1 MNKIDVI
8 GLGFGDLSSI
18 TLGAYRKITSAKK
31 IFLRTADHPIVEEF
45 LAEGVLFQ
53 SFDEVYEAK
62 DQFSEVY
69 ETIAERL
76 IQEALSGELIVY
88 AVPGH
93 PMVAEKTVQL
103 LLEHGPKRGIEI
115 RIEGSPSFLDVAF
128 SKLGID
134 PIDGFALLDGA
145 DLSVDQLHP
154 NQHLLI
160 GQVYDRFIASDIK
173 LSLMEVYPD
182 DYEIYLLDALGVE
195 GKEQIVRIPLWEL
208 DRQTIFSNL
217 TALYIPPT
225 QAERIL
231 YRRFDFLADII
242 ATLRS
247 PGGCPWDQKQTHHS
261 LRPYL
266 IEETYEFLEAL
277 DEEDPDA
284 MAEELGDILLQI
296 LLHSQIASEQGHFS
310 IQDVVEHLTSK
321 MIRRHPHVF
330 GEKEASNAE
339 QVVQNWEEIKKEEK
353 VSAGK
358 PVSSSILDRI
368 PKTMPSLLQAYEQN
382 KRAARVGFDWERLEE
397 IVEKLQEELQEFLQ
411 APTDLDREKE
421 MGDLFFTLI
430 SISRFAKIHPEL
442 ALQKAISKF
451 DQRFRYVE
459 EQANQRSIKL
469 NEATVEEMNQ
479 WWDEAKSKEM

>member
-1 MNKIDVI
+1 MNQIDVV

-18 TLGAYRKITSAKK
+18 TLGAYRKLISSQK
-31 IFLRTADHPIVEEF
+31 IFLRTADHPIVSELTE
-45 LAEGVLFQ
+45 EGVVFQ
-53 SFDEVYEAK
+53 SFDEIYEAK
-62 DQFSEVY
+62 DQFTEVY
-69 ETIAERL
+69 ETIAQKL
-76 IQEALSGELIVY
+76 IQEALNGEPIVY

-103 LLEHGPKRGIEI
+103 LLENGPKQGVKIQ
-115 RIEGSPSFLDVAF
+115 IEGSPSFLDVAF
-128 SKLGID
+128 SRLGID
-134 PIDGFALLDGA
+134 PIEGFALLDGA
-145 DLSVDQLHP
+145 DLPVSQLHP

-160 GQVYDRFIASDIK
+160 GQVYDRFVASDVK
-173 LSLMEVYPD
+173 LALMEVYPD
-182 DYEIYLLDALGVE
+182 DYEVYLLDALGVE
-195 GKEQIVRIPLWEL
+195 GKEQMVRIPLWEL

-217 TALYIPPT
+217 TALYVPPT
-225 QAERIL
+225 QEERIL

-242 ATLRS
+242 AILRS
-247 PGGCPWDQKQTHHS
+247 PDGCPWDQKQTHQS

-277 DEEDPDA
+277 DGEDPDS

-296 LLHSQIASEQGHFS
+296 LLHAQIASEQGDFS

-330 GEKEASNAE
+330 GEKEASDAE
-339 QVVQNWEEIKKEEK
+339 QVVLNWEEIKKVEK
-353 VSAGK
+353 ESAGK
-358 PVSSSILDRI
+358 SMPDSILDRI
-368 PKTMPSLLQAYEQN
+368 PKTMPLLLQAYEQN
-382 KRAARVGFDWERLEE
+382 QRAAKVGFDWDQLDE
-397 IVEKLQEELQEFLQ
+397 VVDKLQEELQEFLQ
-411 APTDLDREKE
+411 AETDSDREKE

-442 ALQKAISKF
+442 ALQKAVSKF

-459 EQANQRSIKL
+459 EQADQRGIKL
-469 NEATVEEMNQ
+469 KEATVEEMNQ